1 MDFYEAEQVIYGI
14 VHLSSPRKQQVGRK
28 LAKFMAFIPGPVGTD
43 GGVDGAI
50 TNQNNELVA
59 HFQSKLSSKSLPL
72 CEGKILHSDL
82 VRLKPKMCIYVAG
95 VGYDS
100 GFTKLINQHKDCEV
114 YLLTLK
120 DIFLESDVYKQALE
134 SLPEQIRQSID
145 WSKFLVN

>member
-1 MDFYEAEQVIYGI
+1 MDFYVAEQLIYGI

-59 HFQSKLSSKSLPL
+59 HFQSKLSSKTLSLS
-72 CEGKILHSDL
+72 EGKILHSDL
-82 VRLKPKMCIYVAG
+82 VRLKPQICVYVAG

-100 GFTKLINQHKDCEV
+100 GFIKLIEQHKDCDV
-114 YLLTLK
+114 YLLTLQ
-120 DIFLESDVYKQALE
+120 DIFLETDIYKRAIGV
-134 SLPEQIRQSID
+134 LPKQGQQLID
-145 WSKFLVN
+145 WSKFLV